1 MIHLDTSEMN
11 TLCDRFSPDIKK
23 KKEEEKEKR
32 NTRDDEFRV
41 WNKINEVTYLS
52 VATLINARHRPARS

>member
-1 MIHLDTSEMN
+1 MQQ
-11 TLCDRFSPDIKK
+11 K
-23 KKEEEKEKR
+23 KKEEEKEKKK

>member
-32 NTRDDEFRV
+32 KKKKWVQIWE
-41 WNKINEVTYLS
+41 I
-52 VATLINARHRPARS
+52 IQ